1 MNMEFV
7 KDDQSEFSKKSSLA
21 NVKRKEKVKKPKP
34 HPPPFPT
41 TSSLPQCDHQDRSIY
56 CGMQFLHSS
65 KLAAVPAA
73 DPMQAKSAAGLA
85 PISMMAAPQDAVVP
99 IKWKAHSVIDLSQLK
114 LS

>member
-1 MNMEFV
+1 M
-7 KDDQSEFSKKSSLA
+7 SPL
-21 NVKRKEKVKKPKP
+21 KPL
-34 HPPPFPT
+34 
-41 TSSLPQCDHQDRSIY
+41 LPIHRQTLYNQPIY

-85 PISMMAAPQDAVVP
+85 PTSMIAAPQDAVVP
-99 IKWKAHSVIDLSQLK
+99 IKWKAHSAIILGQCK

>member
-1 MNMEFV
+1 MEFME
-7 KDDQSEFSKKSSLA
+7 DDQSEFSKEVKPSECKA
-21 NVKRKEKVKKPKP
+21 KRKSKETQTT
-34 HPPPFPT
+34 PPPFPT
-41 TSSLPQCDHQDRSIY
+41 TSSLPQCDHQDRSTY

>member
-1 MNMEFV
+1 MISPN
-7 KDDQSEFSKKSSLA
+7 SAKKSSLA
-21 NVKRKEKVKKPKP
+21 NVKRKEKVKKPKQHISP
-34 HPPPFPT
+34 QPRLL
-41 TSSLPQCDHQDRSIY
+41 LPQCDHQDRSIY

>member
-1 MNMEFV
+1 MNLKFME
-7 KDDQSEFSKKSSLA
+7 DDQSEFSKEVKPSECKA
-21 NVKRKEKVKKPKP
+21 KRKSKETQTTYL
-34 HPPPFPT
+34 PPA
-41 TSSLPQCDHQDRSIY
+41 TSSLPQCDHQDRSVY